1 MAKAKSRGK
10 GAAAKSGGKT
20 KPYVMIALALPVA
33 IVMLPTA
40 IVLAAAMV
48 PTLVAWAVDPKGR
61 RYLAVT
67 VGALNFA
74 GSLFFLALL
83 WTDVNDVPHALGVL
97 RNIYGWLIA
106 YGAAAAG
113 YGVHYMMPSMT
124 EGIVRFRAEARL
136 GRLEK
141 EMRETVEEWG
151 EAVGEARQE

>member
-1 MAKAKSRGK
+1 MAKAKFGST
-10 GAAAKSGGKT
+10 GATARKGGKST
-20 KPYVMIALALPVA
+20 TYLVIALMVPVA
-33 IVMLPTA
+33 VVMLPSA

-48 PTLVAWAVDPKGR
+48 PTMVAWVVDPRGK

-83 WTDVNDVPHALGVL
+83 WTDVNDVPHAFGVL
-97 RNIYGWLIA
+97 RNVYGWLVA

-113 YGVHYMMPSMT
+113 YGFHFMMPSIA
-124 EGIVRFRAEARL
+124 EGIMRFRAEARL

-141 EMRETVEEWG
+141 QMREMVEEWG